1 MEPIQ
6 AFFGIDFIQFIFTT
20 LIIMSGITSIVMV
33 VGKFAE
39 FIGKPIKWFNRNNKD
54 HDLLIQ
60 TVNNVAEL
68 QSKHHEDIENM
79 KQAQKENN
87 EQSIRHD
94 KEIKEDLKILK
105 DMFLDKEV
113 NDMRWEI
120 IDFCSA
126 LSNGRKYT
134 KEAFEHVFRIYEK
147 YEKILTDNKLQNGYV
162 EESMNF
168 AREMYVENL
177 KKGSFL

>member
-39 FIGKPIKWFNRNNKD
+39 FIGRPIKWFNRNNKD

-60 TVNNVAEL
+60 TANNVTEL
-68 QSKHHEDIENM
+68 QNKHHEDIESM
-79 KQAQKENN
+79 KKAQKEIS
-87 EQSIRHD
+87 EQSIKHD

-147 YEKILTDNKLQNGYV
+147 YEKILTDNNLQNGYV

-177 KKGSFL
+177 KNGSFL